1 MEQKENPKID
11 LYKDTQLIF
20 DEGTRAMRQSR
31 FSLLNK
37 WCYNNWT
44 VTCKKLNLDTDLI
57 PITKVNSKCAIDL
70 NVKCKAIKL
79 VRQNLNDL
87 GFDGDFLDKTIIYN
101 HQNL

>member
-1 MEQKENPKID
+1 MQID
-11 LYKDTQLIF
+11 SKQRPYTLRRKLTQI
-20 DEGTRAMRQSR
+20 
-31 FSLLNK
+31 
-37 WCYNNWT
+37 
-44 VTCKKLNLDTDLI
+44 
-57 PITKVNSKCAIDL
+57 IDL